1 MKNIFFLFMDI
12 IFSILFRFPFC
23 IGKEYW
29 WLAAW
34 DSWAGLS
41 IQSFVAWPER
51 NKAKGIS
58 GRRGAIWVVWRV
70 VDGSAAAAGRWRRR
84 LVAWRRRRRAGRGEW
99 RSTTASCA
107 HGVGTRSH
115 GTSHMPRIC
124 FFGCP
129 ASVFPSNRYLT
140 VDT

>member
-58 GRRGAIWVVWRV
+58 GRRRGRVGEIWVVRRV
-70 VDGSAAAAGRWRRR
+70 VDGSAAAARRR
-84 LVAWRRRRRAGRGEW
+84 
-99 RSTTASCA
+99 SCA
-107 HGVGTRSH
+107 RPWRWHTF
-115 GTSHMPRIC
+115 PRHNHIC
-124 FFGCP
+124 LAYASLAALPLAP
-129 ASVFPSNRYLT
+129 ADRYLT